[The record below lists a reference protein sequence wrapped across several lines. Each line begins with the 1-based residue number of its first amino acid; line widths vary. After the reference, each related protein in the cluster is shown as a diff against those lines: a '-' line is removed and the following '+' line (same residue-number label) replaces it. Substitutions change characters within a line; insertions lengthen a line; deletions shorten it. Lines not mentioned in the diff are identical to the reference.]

1 MAKTKT
7 KPGTTPSGAPPTV
20 PVLLPL
26 ALPAPYD
33 YLLPKGAK
41 AEPGRFVVA
50 PLGTVEYLGA
60 VWRRPQEAAR
70 PEIDRNKLRAIVEVI
85 DDVPTLPPV
94 SLDFADW
101 VANYT
106 LSSPGM
112 VLRMMMSAG
121 RAFDPPAPRYGVRLI
136 GPAPERM
143 TPARARVI
151 EAAKNGLIWVKSS
164 LAEAAGVSPGV
175 IDGLVDAGTLIAEP
189 LPDWHALPLDLSLKR
204 AKLTAE
210 QEDAARKLLADTSGG
225 FTVTLL
231 DGVTGSGKT
240 EVYFEAIAAAL
251 ARGRQVLVLMPE
263 IALTGQFIARCEERF
278 GARPAEWHSG
288 VSAPL
293 RGRVWRA
300 VAENKAKLVVGARS
314 ALFLPFPDL
323 GLIVVDEEHDQSY
336 KQEERVT
343 YQARDMAVV
352 RGHLGQAPVVLS
364 SATPSIESLVNAEQ
378 GRYRHIRLAQRFR
391 TRSSQE
397 SPVHVHPTRLGPDGV
412 RPKAPSP
419 SRGGM
424 KDVPAPKTPK
434 PPPGGEEPALGLDP
448 RVDRRSRSGGGPD
461 ARLDGTGLPEI
472 AAIDMRANP
481 PERGRW
487 LSPVLADAISETLQ
501 RGEQALLFLNRRG
514 YAPVTLCRKC
524 GFRFECPNC
533 SAWLVEHR
541 FRRRLECHHC
551 GTFVPIPGTCPKCGA
566 EHSLVPCGPGI
577 ERIAEEIAERF
588 PDARRV
594 LLSSDLTPSIGDL
607 RETLREIED
616 REVDVIIG
624 TQLVAKGHHFP
635 GLALVGVVDGD
646 LGLAQADP
654 RAAERTFQLL
664 NQVTG
669 RAGRDAIPGRGFIQ
683 TYMPEHPVMQAI
695 VSGDRDAFYEREIA
709 ARREAGLP
717 PFGRLAS
724 LLVSGSSREAAET
737 YARAVAL
744 AAPAAAKIQVL
755 GPAEAPLSVIRGRHR
770 YRLLVKAARE
780 ADLQAYLRL
789 WLSQVPKP
797 KGDVRLIVDVDPY
810 SFL

>member
-1 MAKTKT
+1 
-7 KPGTTPSGAPPTV
+7 
-20 PVLLPL
+20 VLLPL

-33 YLLPKGAK
+33 YLVPKGMQV
-41 AEPGRFVVA
+41 ERGQFVVV
-50 PLGTVEYLGA
+50 PLGPVDYLGV
-60 VWRRPQEAAR
+60 VWPRREGEAPAKIE
-70 PEIDRNKLRAIVEVI
+70 PKKLREIIELV
-85 DDVPTLPPV
+85 DDAPPLPRI

-101 VANYT
+101 VTNYT

-121 RAFDPPAPRYGVRLI
+121 RAFESPAQRYGVRLA
-136 GPAPERM
+136 GPPPSRM
-143 TPARARVI
+143 TPARARVL
-151 EAAKNGLIWVKSS
+151 EAASNGLIWVKSS

-175 IDGLVDAGTLIAEP
+175 IDGLVDTGALVTEP
-189 LPDWHALPLDLSLKR
+189 LPDWHAMPLDLSRAR
-204 AKLTAE
+204 AKLTKEQAE
-210 QEDAARKLLADTSGG
+210 AARALLANTSGA
-225 FTVTLL
+225 FTVSLL

-240 EVYFEAIAAAL
+240 EIYFEAIAASL
-251 ARGRQVLVLMPE
+251 ARGKQVLVLMPE
-263 IALTGQFIARCEERF
+263 IALTSQFIARCEERF

-288 VSAPL
+288 VSAPM
-293 RGRVWRA
+293 RGRIWRA

-336 KQEERVT
+336 KQEERVA
-343 YQARDMAVV
+343 YQARDMAVL
-352 RGHLGQAPVVLS
+352 RGALGSAPVVLS

-378 GRYRHIRLAQRFR
+378 GRYRHIRLG
-391 TRSSQE
+391 TRY
-397 SPVHVHPTRLGPDGV
+397 
-412 RPKAPSP
+412 KA
-419 SRGGM
+419 
-424 KDVPAPKTPK
+424 A
-434 PPPGGEEPALGLDP
+434 
-448 RVDRRSRSGGGPD
+448 
-461 ARLDGTGLPEI
+461 GLPAI
-472 AAIDMRANP
+472 AAIDMRASP

-487 LSPVLADAISETLQ
+487 LSPVLVDAVAETLG

-551 GTFVPIPGTCPKCGA
+551 GTFVPIPETCPNCGA
-566 EHSLVPCGPGI
+566 EHSLVPCGPGV
-577 ERIAEEIAERF
+577 ERIAEEVAERF
-588 PDARRV
+588 PEARRV
-594 LLSSDLTPSIGDL
+594 LLSSDFTPSISDL
-607 RETLREIED
+607 RETLREIEE

-635 GLALVGVVDGD
+635 GLTLVGVVDGD

-664 NQVTG
+664 SQVTG
-669 RAGRDAIPGRGFIQ
+669 RAGRDAIPGRGLIQ
-683 TYMPEHPVMQAI
+683 TYMPEHPVIQAL
-695 VSGDRDAFYEREIA
+695 VSGDREEFLEREIA
-709 ARREAGLP
+709 ARREATLP

-724 LLVSGSSREAAET
+724 LLVSGGAREAVED

-744 AAPAAAKIQVL
+744 GAPPAAKIQVL

-789 WLSQVPKP
+789 WLSFVPKP
-797 KGDVRLIVDVDPY
+797 KGDVRLVVDVDPY

>member
-1 MAKTKT
+1 MTLAKAKTKPRPA
-7 KPGTTPSGAPPTV
+7 KAAPVTV
-20 PVLLPL
+20 PVMLPL
-26 ALPAPYD
+26 ALPAAYD
-33 YLLPKGAK
+33 YLVPKGMEVA
-41 AEPGRFVVA
+41 PGQFVVA
-50 PLGTVEYLGA
+50 PLATVEYLA
-60 VWRRPQEAAR
+60 VVWTRPEDAPP
-70 PEIDRNKLRAIVEVI
+70 PEIDRKKLREIIEVV
-85 DDVPTLPPV
+85 DGVPPLPRV
-94 SLDFADW
+94 SLTFADW

-121 RAFDPPAPRYGVRLI
+121 RAFDPPAPRYGVRLA
-136 GPAPERM
+136 GPPPERM
-143 TPARARVI
+143 TPARARVL
-151 EAAKNGLIWVKSS
+151 AAANNGLIWVKSS

-175 IDGLVDAGTLIAEP
+175 IDGLVDSGALIAEP
-189 LPDWHALPLDLSLKR
+189 LPDWHDIPLDLTRQR
-204 AKLTAE
+204 AKLTSE
-210 QEDAARKLLADTSGG
+210 QKEAARELLANTSDG
-225 FTVTLL
+225 FSVTLL

-240 EVYFEAIAAAL
+240 EVYFETIAAAL
-251 ARGRQVLVLMPE
+251 TRGKQVLVLMPE
-263 IALTGQFIARCEERF
+263 IALTSQFIARCEERF

-293 RGRVWRA
+293 RGRIWRA
-300 VAENKAKLVVGARS
+300 IAENKAKLVVGARS

-323 GLIVVDEEHDQSY
+323 GLIVVDEEHDPSY
-336 KQEERVT
+336 KQEERVA

-352 RGHLGQAPVVLS
+352 RGSLGRCPVVLS

-378 GRYRHIRLAQRFR
+378 RRYRHIQLG
-391 TRSSQE
+391 TRY
-397 SPVHVHPTRLGPDGV
+397 
-412 RPKAPSP
+412 KA
-419 SRGGM
+419 
-424 KDVPAPKTPK
+424 A
-434 PPPGGEEPALGLDP
+434 
-448 RVDRRSRSGGGPD
+448 
-461 ARLDGTGLPEI
+461 GLPSI
-472 AAIDMRANP
+472 SAIDMRASP
-481 PERGRW
+481 PERGKW
-487 LSPVLADAISETLQ
+487 LSPVLVDAVAETLA

-524 GFRFECPNC
+524 GFKFECPNC

-551 GTFVPIPGTCPKCGA
+551 GTFIPIPEECPNCGA

-594 LLSSDLTPSIGDL
+594 LLSSDLTPSIADL
-607 RETLREIED
+607 RQTLREIEE

-654 RAAERTFQLL
+654 RASERTFQLL

-669 RAGRDAIPGRGFIQ
+669 RAGRDAISGRGLIQ
-683 TYMPEHPVMQAI
+683 TYMPEHPVIQAL
-695 VSGDRDAFYEREIA
+695 VSGDRDTFYAREIE
-709 ARREAGLP
+709 ARREATLP

-724 LLVSGSSREAAET
+724 LLVSASARDAAEA

-744 AAPAAAKIQVL
+744 AAPPAARIQVL
-755 GPAEAPLSVIRGRHR
+755 GPAEAPFSVIRGRYR

-780 ADLQAYLRL
+780 ANLQAYLRL

-797 KGDVRLIVDVDPY
+797 KGDVRLVVDVDPY

>member
-1 MAKTKT
+1 
-7 KPGTTPSGAPPTV
+7 
-20 PVLLPL
+20 
-26 ALPAPYD
+26 
-33 YLLPKGAK
+33 
-41 AEPGRFVVA
+41 VVW
-50 PLGTVEYLGA
+50 P
-60 VWRRPQEAAR
+60 RREGQR
-70 PEIDRNKLRAIVEVI
+70 VREIERKKLREIIEVP
-85 DDVPTLPPV
+85 DDVPPLPRV

-121 RAFDPPAPRYGVRLI
+121 RAFDPPAQRYGVRLA
-136 GPAPERM
+136 GPPPARM
-143 TPARARVI
+143 TPARVRVL
-151 EAAKNGLIWVKSS
+151 ETAASGLIWVKSS

-175 IDGLVDAGTLIAEP
+175 IDGLVDAGALVTEP
-189 LPDWHALPLDLSLKR
+189 LPDWHAMPLDTSRAR
-204 AKLTAE
+204 AKLTKEQAE
-210 QEDAARKLLADTSGG
+210 AARALLENTTHG
-225 FTVTLL
+225 FSVTLL

-251 ARGRQVLVLMPE
+251 ARGKQVLVLMPE
-263 IALTGQFIARCEERF
+263 IALTSQFIARCEDRF

-288 VSAPL
+288 VSAPM

-323 GLIVVDEEHDQSY
+323 GLIVVDEEHDPSY
-336 KQEERVT
+336 KQEERVA
-343 YQARDMAVV
+343 YQARDMAVL
-352 RGHLGQAPVVLS
+352 RGSLGSAPVVLS

-378 GRYRHIRLAQRFR
+378 GRYRQIRL
-391 TRSSQE
+391 
-397 SPVHVHPTRLGPDGV
+397 GV
-412 RPKAPSP
+412 RYKA
-419 SRGGM
+419 
-424 KDVPAPKTPK
+424 A
-434 PPPGGEEPALGLDP
+434 
-448 RVDRRSRSGGGPD
+448 
-461 ARLDGTGLPEI
+461 GLPAI
-472 AAIDMRANP
+472 AAIDMRTAP

-487 LSPVLADAISETLQ
+487 LSPVLVEAVAETLA

-524 GFRFECPNC
+524 GFKFECPNC

-551 GTFVPIPGTCPKCGA
+551 GTFIPIPETCPNCGA
-566 EHSLVPCGPGI
+566 EHSLVPCGPGV
-577 ERIAEEIAERF
+577 ERIAEEIAELF

-607 RETLREIED
+607 RKTLREIEE

-669 RAGRDAIPGRGFIQ
+669 RAGRDMIPGRGLIQ
-683 TYMPEHPVMQAI
+683 TYMPEHPVIQAL
-695 VSGDRDAFYEREIA
+695 VSGDRDTFLEREIA
-709 ARREAGLP
+709 ARRDATLP

-724 LLVSGSSREAAET
+724 LLVSAGARDAAES

-744 AAPAAAKIQVL
+744 AAPPAAKIQVL

-789 WLSQVPKP
+789 WLSQVPKA
-797 KGDVRLIVDVDPY
+797 KGDVRLVVDVDPY

>member
-1 MAKTKT
+1 M
-7 KPGTTPSGAPPTV
+7 TV

-33 YLLPKGAK
+33 YLVPKGMK
-41 AEPGRFVVA
+41 VEPGQFVIV
-50 PLGTVEYLGA
+50 PLGPVDYLGA
-60 VWRRPQEAAR
+60 VWPRPEGEMP
-70 PEIDRNKLRAIVEVI
+70 PEIDRNKLREIIELV
-85 DDVPTLPPV
+85 DDVPALPRV
-94 SLDFADW
+94 SLDFANW
-101 VANYT
+101 LANYT

-121 RAFDPPAPRYGVRLI
+121 RAFNPPAQRYGVRLA
-136 GPAPERM
+136 GGQPARM
-143 TPARARVI
+143 TPARARVL
-151 EAAKNGLIWVKSS
+151 EAAKNGLVWVKSS

-175 IDGLVDAGTLIAEP
+175 IDGLVDAGALATEP
-189 LPDWHALPLDLSLKR
+189 LPEWHAMPLDLSRAR
-204 AKLTAE
+204 AKLTKEQAE
-210 QEDAARKLLADTSGG
+210 AAQTLLNNTSDG

-251 ARGRQVLVLMPE
+251 ARGNQVLVLMPE
-263 IALTGQFIARCEERF
+263 IALTNQFITRCGERF

-288 VSAPL
+288 VSAPT

-336 KQEERVT
+336 KQEERVA

-352 RGHLGQAPVVLS
+352 RGHLDRCPVVLS

-378 GRYRHIRLAQRFR
+378 GRYRHIRLG
-391 TRSSQE
+391 TRY
-397 SPVHVHPTRLGPDGV
+397 
-412 RPKAPSP
+412 KA
-419 SRGGM
+419 
-424 KDVPAPKTPK
+424 A
-434 PPPGGEEPALGLDP
+434 
-448 RVDRRSRSGGGPD
+448 
-461 ARLDGTGLPEI
+461 GLPAI
-472 AAIDMRANP
+472 AAIDMRTSP

-487 LSPVLADAISETLQ
+487 LSPVLVEAVGETLA

-524 GFRFECPNC
+524 GFKFECPNC

-551 GTFVPIPGTCPKCGA
+551 GTFVPIPETCPNCGA

-577 ERIAEEIAERF
+577 ERIAEEVAERF
-588 PDARRV
+588 PEARRV
-594 LLSSDLTPSIGDL
+594 LLSSDLTPSISDL
-607 RETLREIED
+607 RETLREIEH
-616 REVDVIIG
+616 REVDIIIG

-669 RAGRDAIPGRGFIQ
+669 RAGRDAIQGRGLIQ
-683 TYMPEHPVMQAI
+683 TYMPEHPVNQAL
-695 VSGDRDAFYEREIA
+695 VSGDRDTFYRREIE
-709 ARREAGLP
+709 ARRDARLP

-724 LLVSGSSREAAET
+724 LLVSGSLREAVEA

-744 AAPAAAKIQVL
+744 AAPPAAKNQVL

-780 ADLQAYLRL
+780 TDLQANLRL
-789 WLSQVPKP
+789 WLSAVTKA
-797 KGDVRLIVDVDPY
+797 KGDLRLTVDIDPY

>member
-1 MAKTKT
+1 M
-7 KPGTTPSGAPPTV
+7 
-20 PVLLPL
+20 LPL

-33 YLLPKGAK
+33 YLVPKGMQVA
-41 AEPGRFVVA
+41 PGQFVVV
-50 PLGTVEYLGA
+50 PLGPVDYLGV
-60 VWRRPQEAAR
+60 VWPR
-70 PEIDRNKLRAIVEVI
+70 PEGEKPPEIERKKLREIIELV
-85 DDVPTLPPV
+85 DDVPPLPRV
-94 SLDFADW
+94 SLTFADW
-101 VANYT
+101 VASYT

-121 RAFDPPAPRYGVRLI
+121 RAFDPPAPRYGVRLA
-136 GPAPERM
+136 GPPPERM
-143 TPARARVI
+143 TPARARVL
-151 EAAKNGLIWVKSS
+151 AAANNGLTWVKSS

-175 IDGLVDAGTLIAEP
+175 IDGLVDSGALISEP
-189 LPDWHALPLDLSLKR
+189 LPDWHDILLDLTRER
-204 AKLTAE
+204 ATLTKEQAE
-210 QEDAARKLLADTSGG
+210 AARELLANTRDG
-225 FTVTLL
+225 FSVSLL

-251 ARGRQVLVLMPE
+251 SRGKQVLVLMPE
-263 IALTGQFIARCEERF
+263 IALTSQFIARCEERF

-293 RGRVWRA
+293 RGRIWRA

-352 RGHLGQAPVVLS
+352 RGSLGRCPVVLS

-378 GRYRHIRLAQRFR
+378 GRYRHIRL
-391 TRSSQE
+391 
-397 SPVHVHPTRLGPDGV
+397 GV
-412 RPKAPSP
+412 RYKA
-419 SRGGM
+419 
-424 KDVPAPKTPK
+424 A
-434 PPPGGEEPALGLDP
+434 
-448 RVDRRSRSGGGPD
+448 
-461 ARLDGTGLPEI
+461 GLPAI

-487 LSPVLADAISETLQ
+487 LSPVLVDAVGETLG

-524 GFRFECPNC
+524 GFKFECPNC

-551 GTFVPIPGTCPKCGA
+551 GTFVPIPEQCPNCGA
-566 EHSLVPCGPGI
+566 EHSLVPCGPGV
-577 ERIAEEIAERF
+577 ERIAEEVAERF

-594 LLSSDLTPSIGDL
+594 LLSSDLTPSISDL
-607 RETLREIED
+607 RQTLREIEE
-616 REVDVIIG
+616 REVDIIIG

-664 NQVTG
+664 SQVTG
-669 RAGRDAIPGRGFIQ
+669 RAGREAIAGRGLIQ
-683 TYMPEHPVMQAI
+683 TYMPEHPVIAAL
-695 VSGDRDAFYEREIA
+695 VSGDRDKFLEREIE
-709 ARREAGLP
+709 ARREATLP

-724 LLVSGSSREAAET
+724 LLVSASARDAAES

-744 AAPAAAKIQVL
+744 AAPPAAKIQVL

-789 WLSQVPKP
+789 WLSKVPKA
-797 KGDVRLIVDVDPY
+797 KGDVRLFVDVDPY